1 MFIQITQTKCEGVI
15 RKYAKIVESYRIDG
29 KCRHR
34 LILNLG
40 PVRSKD
46 DLTKYNG
53 ILREMKID
61 GCEFVR
67 LENVSAE
74 HAKEFGVTY
83 AVNKLFEKYGID
95 SILKDELSENNAK
108 FDVYG
113 VIKALIINRL
123 LNPSSELAA
132 CEWIHEDYCEEL
144 DVQEHHLYRALD
156 YLIPRKEGIEF
167 SIFQKLKK
175 SLNLNTDLTH
185 YDLTSSYFE
194 GNCCEIAM
202 FGHSRDHRKDRKQIV
217 IGLAMCDGIPIMHD
231 VYRGNT
237 VDKKTLK
244 PMQEQLRKRLGIKKT
259 VIVGDGGLITKLNV
273 ERLEEDEFDYL
284 LACKRRKNSISEKL
298 LIRQIVSGKKQFA
311 KEIEKKEIIKGDK
324 KIIRRYILCIDNNTK
339 KERLS
344 TLDSI
349 KKRLEKKL
357 KDLKGQYEK
366 SQESKKGRK
375 ITKTSLILKANKI
388 LGKNKRL
395 FDLKY
400 DNGLRYFLNK
410 KAWNYEKKIAGKFLL
425 VTNTNIEANKA
436 MKTYKELQVVEN
448 AFDEI
453 KNFLDIRGIFHRKER
468 RVKAHTFVCVLSF
481 LIETLI
487 EKFSDATARVIIRK
501 LKRIKAVSLDVNG
514 KKKKLITKIPKETEI
529 IFNKLKISKPIL
541 PNY

>member
-1 MFIQITQTKCEGVI
+1 MFIQITRTKYKGII
-15 RKYAKIVESYRIDG
+15 RKYAKIVESYRING

-34 LILNLG
+34 LVLNLG
-40 PVRSKD
+40 PVRLKE
-46 DLTKYNG
+46 DLTEYNK
-53 ILREMKID
+53 ILQKMKSND
-61 GCEFVR
+61 SEFVR
-67 LENVSAE
+67 LGNISAE

-83 AVNKLFEKYGID
+83 IVNKLLEKFGID

-113 VIKALIINRL
+113 VIKALMINRL
-123 LNPSSELAA
+123 LIPSSELAA

-144 DVQEHHLYRALD
+144 NVQEHHLYRALD
-156 YLIPRKEGIEF
+156 YLIPCKESIEF
-167 SIFQKLKK
+167 SIFQTLKK
-175 SLNLNTDLTH
+175 SLNFNTSLTH

-194 GNCCEIAM
+194 GDCCEIAM
-202 FGHSRDHRKDRKQIV
+202 FGHSRDHRKDRRQIV

-231 VYRGNT
+231 VYKGNT

-273 ERLEEDEFDYL
+273 EELEEDEFDYI
-284 LACKRRKNSISEKL
+284 LACKRRKNNISEKL
-298 LIRQIVSGKKQFA
+298 LIKQIVSDEKQFA

-339 KERLS
+339 KERIS

-357 KDLKGQYEK
+357 KELKGQYEK
-366 SQESKKGRK
+366 SQTSKKGRK

-388 LGKNKRL
+388 VGKNKRL
-395 FDLKY
+395 FNLKF
-400 DNGLRYFLNK
+400 DGGLTYSLNK
-410 KAWNYEKKIAGKFLL
+410 KAWDYERKIAGKFLL
-425 VTNTNIEANKA
+425 ITNTNIEANKV

-468 RVKAHTFVCVLSF
+468 RVKAHAFVCVLSF

-487 EKFSDATARVIIRK
+487 ERFSDETARVIIRK
-501 LKRIKAVSLDVNG
+501 LERIRVIGLDLNG

-529 IFNKLKISKPIL
+529 VFDKLKIPKPML
-541 PNY
+541 LNY